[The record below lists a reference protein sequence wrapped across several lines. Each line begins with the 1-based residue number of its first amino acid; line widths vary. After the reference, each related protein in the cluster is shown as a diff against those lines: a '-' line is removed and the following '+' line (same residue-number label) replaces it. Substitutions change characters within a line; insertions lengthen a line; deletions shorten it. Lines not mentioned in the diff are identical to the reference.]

1 MREETDRGVTVLLAG
16 VQPDLWTL
24 LKNVGFNEW
33 FPSERV
39 FPEEDE
45 EFSATLKAVRYA
57 HALRGF
63 DESHA
68 PIAAAAIANNG
79 DAKYYYYLV

>member
-1 MREETDRGVTVLLAG
+1 MTDPTRLAG
-16 VQPDLWTL
+16 VQTDLWTL
-24 LKNVGFNEW
+24 LKNVGFDRW
-33 FPSERV
+33 FPSENV

-63 DESHA
+63 DESGA
-68 PIAAAAIANNG
+68 PVPVAAVAGNG
-79 DAKYYYYLV
+79 DSRHYYYLV

>member
-1 MREETDRGVTVLLAG
+1 MLQRSGRLT
-16 VQPDLWTL
+16 QPAR
-24 LKNVGFNEW
+24 
-33 FPSERV
+33 PERV

-63 DESHA
+63 DESNQ
-68 PIAAAAIANNG
+68 PVTAAAVTGNG
-79 DAKYYYYLV
+79 DAKHYYYLV